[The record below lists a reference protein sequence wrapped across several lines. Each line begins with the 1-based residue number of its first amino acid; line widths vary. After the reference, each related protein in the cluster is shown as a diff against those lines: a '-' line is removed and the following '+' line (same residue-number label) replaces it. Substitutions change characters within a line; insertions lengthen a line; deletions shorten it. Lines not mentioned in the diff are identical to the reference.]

1 MDVNP
6 QSERVTRLEVQREN
20 DNLAIV
26 SLATKADETLKVVQE
41 IQQQLSKQK
50 GFFAGAMFVILP
62 AWTVLTLFVSSW
74 WDKVTHGPGA

>member
-1 MDVNP
+1 MDNNP
-6 QSERVTRLEVQREN
+6 HSDRVTKLETYRET
-20 DNLAIV
+20 DNIAIN
-26 SLATKADETLKVVQE
+26 SLSIKIDDTHKIVQE

-74 WDKVTHGPGA
+74 WDKVTGNGA

>member
-1 MDVNP
+1 MDNL
-6 QSERVTRLEVQREN
+6 QHLERLTQVEVQREN
-20 DNLAIV
+20 DNLSIA
-26 SLATKADETLKVVQE
+26 SLSVKVDDTHKIVQE

-74 WDKVTHGPGA
+74 WDKVTGNGA